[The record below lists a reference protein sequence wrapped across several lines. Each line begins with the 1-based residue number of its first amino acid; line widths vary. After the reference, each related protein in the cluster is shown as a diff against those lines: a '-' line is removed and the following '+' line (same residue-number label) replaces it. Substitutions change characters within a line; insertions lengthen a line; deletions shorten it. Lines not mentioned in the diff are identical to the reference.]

1 MILMKN
7 QKNLIALTSNFLFL
21 LAAAGLG
28 AALWLLGIPKEAGNA
43 FLFGY
48 SLNRLLE
55 LAAILV
61 IALPVG
67 LLSVLLKKRLDLQ
80 EYFQDENR
88 RRRLARIGMMGGFLS
103 AAILWNLTFIGFF
116 NGLAEKSSAYVIR
129 LLPFATY
136 SFLVS
141 AGVLFFCSF
150 LPAGMKKTSVKKDT
164 SLFTKP
170 AYIILAILLIGWVLI
185 EATGAGKAPEIISIV
200 SLGVP
205 LLEGQIWYVC
215 GLLVLVMGFAAGWA
229 RLPAEVRGKY
239 KGNVDV
245 LICAVLWVLAAVLWM
260 NLPLPQR
267 NYFAPQALPPNYA
280 KYPFSDAEQY
290 DINSIWV
297 WKGAIQG
304 LVVSKPLYVV
314 FLSILHALV
323 GYEYSQ
329 MILIQTLV
337 LALLPAVL
345 YLIGK
350 ELHSRL
356 GGLGMGVFAILREIN
371 SIQAVDVANVSNSKL
386 LLSDLP
392 ATLLVCV
399 LILVIIR
406 WFKAGEGKLGM
417 PPFIIGGLIACLNL
431 MRIQTLLLEPLALLL
446 VVMRYWK
453 SWKKL
458 IMAGLIMLLGL
469 GLVLMPVLSRNRSI
483 TGVYWVDNPANS
495 QALYRFFLDASEYEV
510 AVPEAETQGEM
521 LERNI
526 VVISQVI
533 GQNVSHVAGFVLDNF
548 TRNILSTMLVLPIR
562 LGNSINFA
570 EYFQIGD
577 PFWMEVYSEPN
588 GLNALAVVIN
598 LMVLAIGIAGV
609 YRKNKRV
616 LWVLIG
622 FYVIYNLSS
631 ALVRLSGWR
640 YIMPVDWLSYAFF
653 TFGIVEVMFWAAAVL
668 AGWGVMEE
676 GNWLL
681 AYKEDAQPMN
691 LAWKLLLI
699 FGLVYFLAGAYIP
712 LREKLVA
719 ANYPAST
726 RAEVCETV
734 REVLVGS
741 EWRGQREELYQ
752 FCQRED
758 VLAYKAIGV
767 YPRYFEAG
775 NGYYQRSND
784 PYFGEQDY
792 ARLVF
797 RTVGFS
803 NAKVY
808 IKTEQAEIDFPDGA
822 EVYVVGENKAKFA
835 ARMVLIHGRQPQLIV
850 ASEK

>member
-28 AALWLLGIPKEAGNA
+28 AALWLLAIPKEAGNA

-48 SLNRLLE
+48 SLNRLFE

-61 IALPVG
+61 IALLVG
-67 LLSVLLKKRLDLQ
+67 FLSFLLKKRSDLQ
-80 EYFQDENR
+80 EYLKDVNR
-88 RRRLARIGMMGGFLS
+88 LSRLAKHGMVGGFLT
-103 AAILWNLTFIGFF
+103 AAILWNLSFFILFSGFM
-116 NGLAEKSSAYVIR
+116 EKSFAYIIR
-129 LLPFATY
+129 FLPFVTY
-136 SFLVS
+136 VFLVS

-150 LPAGMKKTSVKKDT
+150 LPAGMKKPSVKKDT
-164 SLFTKP
+164 GPFTKP

-205 LLEGQIWYVC
+205 LLEGQVWYVC
-215 GLLVLVMGFAAGWA
+215 GMLVLVTGFAAGWT
-229 RLPAEVRGKY
+229 RLPAEVSGKF

-245 LICAVLWVLAAVLWM
+245 MICVVLWMLAAVLWM
-260 NLPLPQR
+260 SLPLPQR
-267 NYFAPQALPPNYA
+267 NYFAPQVLPPNYA
-280 KYPFSDAEQY
+280 KYPFSDAGQY
-290 DINSIWV
+290 DVNSIWV
-297 WKGAIQG
+297 WKGAIKG

-323 GYEYSQ
+323 GYEYSK

-337 LALLPAVL
+337 LAMLPAVL

-350 ELHSRL
+350 ELHSRF
-356 GGLGMGVFAILREIN
+356 GGMGMGLFAILREIN
-371 SIQAVDVANVSNSKL
+371 SIQAVDIANVSNSKL

-417 PPFIIGGLIACLNL
+417 APFFIGGLIACLNL

-446 VVMRYWK
+446 VMRYWK
-453 SWKKL
+453 SWKK
-458 IMAGLIMLLGL
+458 IVMAGLIMLLGL
-469 GLVLMPVLSRNRSI
+469 ALVLTPVLSRNRSI

-495 QALYRFFLDASEYEV
+495 QALYRFFLDGSEYEV
-510 AVPEAETQGEM
+510 EVPEAETQEEM
-521 LERNI
+521 LQRNI
-526 VVISQVI
+526 AVISQVI
-533 GQNVSHVAGFVLDNF
+533 GQNVSQVAGFVLDNF
-548 TRNILSTMLVLPIR
+548 FRNIISTILVLPVR
-562 LGNSINFA
+562 LGNSIDFA

-598 LMVLAIGIAGV
+598 LMVLAIGIAGI
-609 YRKNKRV
+609 YRKNSRV
-616 LWVLIG
+616 FWVLIG
-622 FYVIYNLSS
+622 FYATYNLSS

-653 TFGIVEVMFWAAAVL
+653 TFGIVEVLCWAAAVF
-668 AGWGVMEE
+668 AGRARMEE
-676 GNWLL
+676 ESWLL
-681 AYKEDAQPMN
+681 TYRAETQPMV
-691 LAWKLLLI
+691 LSWKPVLI

-719 ANYPAST
+719 ADYPAST
-726 RAEVCETV
+726 RAEVCEV
-734 REVLVGS
+734 VHEALAGS
-741 EWRGQREELYQ
+741 QWRGQREELYQ

-758 VLAYKAIGV
+758 VLAYKAIGI

-775 NGYYQRSND
+775 YGYYQRQDD

-792 ARLVF
+792 SRLVF
-797 RTVGFS
+797 RTVGYS

-822 EVYVVGENKAKFA
+822 EVYVVGENQAKFA
-835 ARMVLIHGRQPQLIV
+835 ARMVLINGWQPQLIV
-850 ASEK
+850 SSD